1 MSNNIQEAIDY
12 LAFHLRKATLTV
24 SGNGDTYYEVDAGKN
39 TADELIKLANSTDPG
54 TWFAA

>member
-24 SGNGDTYYEVDAGKN
+24 SSNGDTYYEVDGKKYIAN
-39 TADELIKLANSTDPG
+39 ELIKLANSTDPG